1 MKRGGDARL
10 SAVGSKLGATDAPSP
25 PTAPLAAPP
34 AAPTRDGERCLQLE
48 QAAGSGPVQQN
59 GHDAVPMPQRR
70 GLKPEHAF
78 IAVSALRGT
87 NLGHMWTMVA
97 PVLSLASD

>member
-1 MKRGGDARL
+1 M
-10 SAVGSKLGATDAPSP
+10 SKLRVLVLCNKTDTMP
-25 PTAPLAAPP
+25 
-34 AAPTRDGERCLQLE
+34 C
-48 QAAGSGPVQQN
+48 
-59 GHDAVPMPQRR
+59 PMPQRR

-97 PVLSLASD
+97 PLSLLCCRWPRTKREA

>member
-1 MKRGGDARL
+1 M
-10 SAVGSKLGATDAPSP
+10 SKLQVLILSNKTDTMP
-25 PTAPLAAPP
+25 
-34 AAPTRDGERCLQLE
+34 C
-48 QAAGSGPVQQN
+48 
-59 GHDAVPMPQRR
+59 PMPQRR

-87 NLGHMWTMVA
+87 NLGHMRYVDDGRSFVA